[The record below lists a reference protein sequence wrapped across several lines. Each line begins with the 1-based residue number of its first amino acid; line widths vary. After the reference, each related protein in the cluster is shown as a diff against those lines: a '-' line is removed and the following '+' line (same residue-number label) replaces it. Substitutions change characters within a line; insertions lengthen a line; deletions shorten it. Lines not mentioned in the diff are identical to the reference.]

1 MTGEPR
7 VRAESGREF
16 DREFDIATYWRK
28 LVRLWAEKAG
38 VPVEGDEQA
47 LSLDLD
53 LTGSGRTL
61 TLRFTTTR
69 RLLVAFMTDGRRLRG
84 DQLAV
89 AAAAANAWNTEQLFP
104 MLSVWDVRGPEPCI
118 AGVCQLPLGCRMTPA
133 DFAAMADDWAD
144 QARQMFT
151 RCHQV
156 FRL

>member
-1 MTGEPR
+1 MEPR
-7 VRAESGREF
+7 VRVDDGREL
-16 DREFDIATYWRK
+16 DLSTHWRK
-28 LVRLWAEKAG
+28 LVRLWCEKLGAE
-38 VPVEGDEQA
+38 VTGDEEA

-53 LTGSGRTL
+53 LPGSDRAL

-69 RLLVAFMTDGRRLRG
+69 RLLVAFMTDGRRLRA

-104 MLSVWDVRGPEPCI
+104 MLSVWDVRGPDPCI
-118 AGVCQLPLGCRMTPA
+118 AGVCHLPLVGRMTPA
-133 DFAAMADDWAD
+133 DFASTADDWTD
-144 QARQMFT
+144 QARQMFL